1 MANSKLVST
10 KYLLRLRS
18 QEEWEGWHFRAKAH
32 FRKSGAWRLI
42 SEGHPRDTGKRIQV
56 ELPDYRERVLV
67 QHRNLRRIF
76 AGQPDRVAEL
86 IPRLPSLP
94 RWRPETDAEFEDRC
108 EAADRV
114 NADLYS
120 DLCQACF
127 DDAES
132 ELRGIPEGDGIR
144 AYKALLER
152 FDKRTVNTMVARI
165 KVLLHFKQKP
175 NTGIEAHVTQWK
187 NLVRRLRECREDNA
201 LVSEPVEVAI
211 FLSTLSP
218 KYAS

>member
-1 MANSKLVST
+1 MDDEKFKFTRYYMANSKLVST

-42 SEGHPRDTGKRIQV
+42 SEGHPRDTGNRIQV

-76 AGQPDRVAEL
+76 AAQPDRIAEL
-86 IPRLPSLP
+86 IPRLPQLP
-94 RWRPETDAEFEDRC
+94 RWRPETDAEFEERC

-120 DLCQACF
+120 DLCQASSQEEVWGGPFERCVCCCF
-127 DDAES
+127 QDSSAPKITPSWDPAGGGVIGPAKPGS
-132 ELRGIPEGDGIR
+132 AAPPLRWDRDPQAIPGR
-144 AYKALLER
+144 
-152 FDKRTVNTMVARI
+152 
-165 KVLLHFKQKP
+165 
-175 NTGIEAHVTQWK
+175 
-187 NLVRRLRECREDNA
+187 
-201 LVSEPVEVAI
+201 VEI
-211 FLSTLSP
+211 PPGTH
-218 KYAS
+218 

>member
-10 KYLLRLRS
+10 KYLLRLRG
-18 QEEWEGWHFRAKAH
+18 QDDWEGWHFRAKAH

-42 SEGHPRDTGKRIQV
+42 SEGHPRDTNKRIQV

-76 AGQPDRVAEL
+76 TGQPDRVAEL

-132 ELRGIPEGDGIR
+132 ELRGIPEGDGS
-144 AYKALLER
+144 YGTP
-152 FDKRTVNTMVARI
+152 RTVYATHGERA
-165 KVLLHFKQKP
+165 
-175 NTGIEAHVTQWK
+175 AHQ
-187 NLVRRLRECREDNA
+187 R
-201 LVSEPVEVAI
+201 
-211 FLSTLSP
+211 
-218 KYAS
+218 

>member
-18 QEEWEGWHFRAKAH
+18 QEDWEGWHFRAKAH

-76 AGQPDRVAEL
+76 VSQPDRIAQL
-86 IPRLPSLP
+86 IPRLPPLH

-114 NADLYS
+114 NADL
-120 DLCQACF
+120 
-127 DDAES
+127 
-132 ELRGIPEGDGIR
+132 
-144 AYKALLER
+144 
-152 FDKRTVNTMVARI
+152 
-165 KVLLHFKQKP
+165 
-175 NTGIEAHVTQWK
+175 
-187 NLVRRLRECREDNA
+187 VREIQQTAVD
-201 LVSEPVEVAI
+201 S
-211 FLSTLSP
+211 
-218 KYAS
+218 

>member
-42 SEGHPRDTGKRIQV
+42 SEGHPRDTGNRIQV

-76 AGQPDRVAEL
+76 AGQPDRIAQL
-86 IPRLPSLP
+86 IPRLPQLP

-114 NADLYS
+114 NAGLYS

-132 ELRGIPEGDGIR
+132 EL
-144 AYKALLER
+144 
-152 FDKRTVNTMVARI
+152 
-165 KVLLHFKQKP
+165 
-175 NTGIEAHVTQWK
+175 
-187 NLVRRLRECREDNA
+187 LREAA
-201 LVSEPVEVAI
+201 LA
-211 FLSTLSP
+211 LSKAGLP
-218 KYAS
+218 ADEQ